1 MNRRKLRKILIWVP
15 ISIILF
21 TLVAFKSVDFKTSK
35 SLDIFFSFFRELSI
49 FYVDETDSEE
59 LIHVGIEAI
68 LESLDPYN
76 EFIPEE
82 GADALEFQT
91 TGEYGG
97 MGALIRHSENFPII
111 AEVYEGSPAHKAG
124 IMAGDIIQEI
134 NGESVEGMMVDK
146 VSNKLKGAPKT
157 NLTVVVKRF
166 GHAEPITF
174 KFEREKIHIPSVP
187 YHAIINENTGYIRL
201 ANFTANCNKEVE
213 AALKD
218 VKAQKAQNL
227 ILDLRSNP
235 GGLLNEAVKI
245 VNLFVDKDE
254 LVVYTQGQIS
264 QFDQE
269 YKTQSKPVDTETPLI
284 VLVDRISASAS
295 EIVAGALQDL
305 DRAIIIG
312 ERTFGKG
319 LVQATRP
326 LPYNTQL
333 KVTTAKYYIPS
344 GRCIQAVDFTKRN
357 DDGSIRYIPD
367 SLISEFTT
375 RNGRKVFDG
384 GGIAPDIEHQ
394 VSPYSRIASV
404 LYAQNIFFNYATQFR
419 ARNKDIETPGSF
431 GFTKQQYENFITFLD
446 TCEFEYQSQTEQ
458 ALNSLIEASKEENYY
473 SIAQPTIDS
482 LEAIVVKNRYKDLHH
497 FESEIKR
504 LLEEEIIGR
513 YYLQKGE
520 AEYSINNDDVINV
533 CKDLFN
539 DENRFREILSKGTF
553 DSEPKKEVKE
563 TASIQ
568 SSESRHKNT
577 QKLALREGGSLLP
590 S

>member
-1 MNRRKLRKILIWVP
+1 MNSKLRKALLWIP
-15 ISIILF
+15 IAIILF
-21 TLVAFKSVDFKTSK
+21 SLVAFKSVDFKTSK

-49 FYVDETDSEE
+49 FYVDETDSEK
-59 LIHVGIEAI
+59 LIHIGIDAI

-82 GADALEFQT
+82 EADALEFQT

-97 MGALIRHSENFPII
+97 MGALIRHSPNYPII

-124 IMAGDIIQEI
+124 IMAGDIIQKI
-134 NGESVEGMMVDK
+134 NGNSVQDTSVDK
-146 VSNKLKGAPKT
+146 VSNMLKGAPKT
-157 NLTVVVKRF
+157 SLTVVVKRF
-166 GHAEPITF
+166 GHSEPLTF

-187 YHAIINENTGYIRL
+187 YYAMINDKTGYISL
-201 ANFTANCNKEVE
+201 ANFTTSCHKEVDS
-213 AALKD
+213 ALKD
-218 VKAQKAQNL
+218 LKSQNLQNL
-227 ILDLRSNP
+227 ILDLRGNP

-269 YKTQSKPVDTETPLI
+269 YKTQSKPVDTTTPLI

-305 DRAIIIG
+305 DRAVIIG

-326 LPYNTQL
+326 LPYNSQL

-344 GRCIQAVDFTKRN
+344 GRCIQAVDFTQRN
-357 DDGSIRYIPD
+357 DDGSISHIPD

-375 RNGRKVFDG
+375 RNGRKVYDG

-394 VSPYSRIASV
+394 VSPYSRVASV
-404 LYAQNIFFNYATQFR
+404 LYAQNIFFNYATIFK
-419 ARNKDIETPGSF
+419 ANNNSVDKPKGFNLNKN
-431 GFTKQQYENFITFLD
+431 QYEDFITYLD
-446 TCEFEYQSQTEQ
+446 TCDFEYQSQTEQ
-458 ALNSLIEASKEENYY
+458 ALNSLIKASKKENYY
-473 SIAQPTIDS
+473 SIAQSTIDS
-482 LEAIVVKNRYKDLHH
+482 LELIVKNNRYRDLHH
-497 FESEIKR
+497 FDSEIKR
-504 LLEEEIIGR
+504 LLEEEIVGR
-513 YYLQKGE
+513 YYLQKGK
-520 AEYSINNDDVINV
+520 AEYSINKDDVINV
-533 CKDLFN
+533 CKDLFT
-539 DENRFREILSKGTF
+539 DEERYREILSTGTSDTKHEKG
-553 DSEPKKEVKE
+553 VNE
-563 TASIQ
+563 TAHIQ
-568 SSESRHKNT
+568 PSTKKYKNT
-577 QKLALREGGSLLP
+577 QTLALREGEGLLP